1 MNEDDETG
9 PKKTYLLEKPVLD
22 PLSVADLRD
31 YIDQLTQEIARVEGA
46 IAKKARRAWPRRQFF
61 QILRRRVMRRSGAC
75 APDP

>member
-46 IAKKARRAWPRRQFF
+46 IAKKRGARGHADSFF
-61 QILRRRVMRRSGAC
+61 KF
-75 APDP
+75 